1 MLWRQGDVYISDISS
16 IPEDAKQLPHSILAD
31 GEATGHRHRIKDFAT
46 AILFESRGQLF
57 VDVVGE
63 RADVVHEEHG
73 TIQLTRGKYRIWRQR
88 EFDPTTDRRYRVVW
102 D

>member
-16 IPEDAKQLPHSILAD
+16 IPNDAKQLPHTVLAD
-31 GEATGHRHRIKDFAT
+31 GEVTGHRHRIKDFAS
-46 AILFESRGQLF
+46 AILFEARGQLF
-57 VDVVGE
+57 VDVVSE

-73 TIQLTRGKYRIWRQR
+73 PIQLKRGKYRIWRQR
-88 EFDPTTDRRYRVVW
+88 EFDPVQDRRFRVVL